1 MSGLDPCHP
10 PVVQRILRYIQ
21 DVTHAGF
28 SDDASFGSRFNEL
41 SLELFEFQ
49 LAHSEPYR
57 AWCGAL
63 GRDRLRPGNWFE
75 IPCVPT
81 ISFKEVDWSCLP
93 ADQRRHV
100 FHSSGT
106 TTHHPSRHF
115 HSDGS
120 LQLYESSLLPWFE
133 RHLMA
138 GLYPNQLVRLLSLTP
153 PPAIATRS
161 SLAWM
166 MGSVLRTYGSS
177 GAIFAGRLD
186 STGAWEVDGD
196 LVTRHLCAPGTTEEP
211 TILLGTAF
219 NFVHLIDEFSRRGIR
234 LQLPPGSAV
243 METGGYKGRSRSMPR
258 DELHAMITERLGLG
272 GDRIICEYGMS
283 ELSSQAYDLALS
295 NPSALAPSSRRFR
308 FPPWARVRIISPET
322 GDEVGMG
329 QAGVVQVVDLANAYS
344 AMALRTGD
352 LGRRWEDGFE
362 LIGRAEPSDPRGC
375 SLASPS
381 LS

>member
-1 MSGLDPCHP
+1 MSGVDPCHP

-21 DVTHAGF
+21 DVADARF
-28 SDDASFGSRFNEL
+28 CDDASFSTRFNEL

-49 LAHSEPYR
+49 LTHSEPYW
-57 AWCGAL
+57 AWCNAL
-63 GRDRLRPGNWFE
+63 GKDRLRPGNWFE

-81 ISFKEVDWSCLP
+81 ISFKEVEWSCLP
-93 ADQRRHV
+93 PDQRRHV

-106 TTHHPSRHF
+106 TAHQPSRHF
-115 HSDGS
+115 HSDAS
-120 LQLYESSLLPWFE
+120 LQLYETSLLPWFE
-133 RHLMA
+133 RHLLA
-138 GLYPNQLVRLLSLTP
+138 GLDPHQRTRLLSLTP
-153 PPAIATRS
+153 PPTLATRS

-166 MGSVLRTYGSS
+166 MGSVLKTYGSP
-177 GAIFAGRLD
+177 GAVFAGRMD
-186 STGAWEVDGD
+186 STAAWEVDAD
-196 LVTRHLCAPGTTEEP
+196 LVLRHLCGPDTTEAP
-211 TILLGTAF
+211 RMILGTAF
-219 NFVHLIDEFSRRGIR
+219 NFVHLIDELSRRGIR

-258 DELHAMITERLGLG
+258 DELHAMISDSLGLA

-295 NPSALAPSSRRFR
+295 NPSAPRPRRFR
-308 FPPWARVRIISPET
+308 FPPWARVRIVSPET

-329 QAGVVQVVDLANAYS
+329 EAGVVQVVDLANAYS

-352 LGRRWEDGFE
+352 LGRLWDDGFE